1 MVSKLTAQDQHI
13 IIVISEFNVKITE
26 RLLKGS
32 IDAYLYYDG
41 LKKNLTVF
49 RVPGAFEIPGTI
61 QQVLHHH
68 HPHAIVALGSVIR
81 GETSHFD
88 IVAGESANGISV
100 LCRKVNI
107 PIING
112 ILTTDNEDQALRR
125 SEPGGRNKGWDAIE
139 AALQAIS
146 VYRKIQTA
154 I

>member
-1 MVSKLTAQDQHI
+1 MKLSATDKQI
-13 IIVISEFNVKITE
+13 IIIISEFNEKISE
-26 RLLKGS
+26 RLLKGARDS
-32 IDAYLYYDG
+32 FAHYEG
-41 LKKNLTVF
+41 LEANLKTYH
-49 RVPGAFEIPGTI
+49 VPGAFEIPGTI
-61 QQVLHHH
+61 HQVLKYHN
-68 HPHAIVALGSVIR
+68 PHAIIALGTVIR
-81 GETSHFD
+81 GETPHFD
-88 IVAGESANGISV
+88 YVAGESARGLSD
-100 LCRKVNI
+100 LTRDTDI